1 MQNIN
6 GQWVDVDAIESNR
19 NYYDRDFDASDWC
32 FDVEEDEDFT
42 IEIRK
47 AQYDYMIDGMYTLK
61 QQYTWARRMADNRMN
76 EIIDLKEQV
85 LELQTAL
92 LDGHYMSTWFDCL
105 VKNGDIKAYEED
117 GLLSYSA
124 LPFYQDKVD
133 DLIDKGISM
142 TVIQDYARKKYQ
154 EWKANKEKEGEEIEE
169 A

>member
-19 NYYDRDFDASDWC
+19 NYYDRDFDASEWC
-32 FDVEEDEDFT
+32 DFGNEDDEDMT

-47 AQYDYMIDGMYTLK
+47 AQYDGMIDSMYTLK
-61 QQYTWARRMADNRMN
+61 QQYTWASRLADHRMN
-76 EIIDLKEQV
+76 EIVDLKEQII
-85 LELQTAL
+85 ELQTAL
-92 LDGHYMSTWFDCL
+92 LDDQYMSTWFECL

-124 LPFYQDKVD
+124 LPFYPDKVD
-133 DLIDKGISM
+133 ELIDKGISM

-154 EWKANKEKEGEEIEE
+154 EWKEKEKNEEIEE